1 MQPIC
6 NKIAPESKLSCG
18 SAGFALTLSDTVVPS
33 DAACWKEFLSRKLL
47 ERIFPTFPRK
57 YGRSMQPICNKIAPE
72 NKLSCRSAGFALTLS
87 DTVVPS
93 DAACWKEF
101 LSRKLL
107 ERIFPTF
114 PRKYG
119 RSMQPICNKIAP
131 VSKLSCDFIANVH
144 FLLYLCTPIINWG
157 ILVIANLKLD
167 VKPPKAIRS

>member
-6 NKIAPESKLSCG
+6 NKIAPENKLSCG
-18 SAGFALTLSDTVVPS
+18 SAGFTLTLSDTVVPS
-33 DAACWKEFLSRKLL
+33 DAACWKEFLSRKVL

-72 NKLSCRSAGFALTLS
+72 SKLSCGSAGFALASS

-101 LSRKLL
+101 
-107 ERIFPTF
+107 FPTF

-119 RSMQPICNKIAP
+119 RSMQPICNKITP
-131 VSKLSCDFIANVH
+131 ENKLSCDFIANVH